1 MKKSD
6 EGIFMAVTFYEKF
19 LHTMYSNE
27 GKHKDII
34 DKDNLPSV
42 LSAHFAMARLYGHGF
57 GGATGNTT
65 MRVEMLKKALE
76 KHRWLVEFA
85 ERNIPDA
92 LVEMEQAAY
101 VEGQDHKKIKEDG
114 LFELELKVCKEM
126 IELLPQRI
134 DQIHRGL
141 A

>member
-1 MKKSD
+1 
-6 EGIFMAVTFYEKF
+6 
-19 LHTMYSNE
+19 
-27 GKHKDII
+27 
-34 DKDNLPSV
+34 
-42 LSAHFAMARLYGHGF
+42 
-57 GGATGNTT
+57 
-65 MRVEMLKKALE
+65 
-76 KHRWLVEFA
+76 
-85 ERNIPDA
+85 
-92 LVEMEQAAY
+92 MEQAAY